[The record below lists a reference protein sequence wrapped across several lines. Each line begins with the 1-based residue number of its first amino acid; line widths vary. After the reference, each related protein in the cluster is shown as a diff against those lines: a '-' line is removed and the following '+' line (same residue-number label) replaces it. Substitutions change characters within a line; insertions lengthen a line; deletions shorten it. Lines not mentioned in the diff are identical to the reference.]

1 MNSDS
6 ASVLIVGID
15 SQIGDYLET
24 SLALQG
30 YMVTG
35 SSRRI
40 VANERQQKDIIF
52 IDLNLNS
59 LELPNR
65 QFDVAII
72 CAGMNMA
79 MCKEYP
85 VESER
90 INVKNTI
97 QLIDMLLS
105 KGIHVIFLSS
115 NSVFNGSKAF
125 YKYTDFAS
133 PTSNYGMYKLQVE
146 EFLQTNERNASILRL
161 TKVLT
166 PKSSFTTMW
175 EKYISEGKR
184 FDIFNNHFL
193 SPVSMDAVAKAV
205 ALLIEKKKGG
215 IYQLSGEQEIS
226 YFDFAQ
232 KYFAGNVEALNLIEE
247 QVDWNQPTGKHNSLE
262 IHLPD

>member
-1 MNSDS
+1 MNNSS
-6 ASVLIVGID
+6 ASLLIVGID
-15 SQIGDYLET
+15 SQIGEYLRAN
-24 SLALQG
+24 LAQQG
-30 YMVTG
+30 HIVTG

-40 VANERQQKDIIF
+40 VANERQQQDTIF

-59 LELPNR
+59 LELPNKH
-65 QFDVAII
+65 FDVAII

-97 QLIDMLLS
+97 QLIDMLLG

-125 YKYTDFAS
+125 YKYTDGAS

-146 EFLQTNERNASILRL
+146 KFLQTKEKNASILRL

-166 PKSSFTTMW
+166 PKS
-175 EKYISEGKR
+175 
-184 FDIFNNHFL
+184 
-193 SPVSMDAVAKAV
+193 
-205 ALLIEKKKGG
+205 
-215 IYQLSGEQEIS
+215 
-226 YFDFAQ
+226 
-232 KYFAGNVEALNLIEE
+232 
-247 QVDWNQPTGKHNSLE
+247 
-262 IHLPD
+262 

>member
-15 SQIGDYLET
+15 SQIGDYLGT

-105 KGIHVIFLSS
+105 KGIHVIFFPLIQYLMGARRFISIRILQALQATMECINFKS
-115 NSVFNGSKAF
+115 KNSC
-125 YKYTDFAS
+125 
-133 PTSNYGMYKLQVE
+133 KLMKE
-146 EFLQTNERNASILRL
+146 MLQ
-161 TKVLT
+161 
-166 PKSSFTTMW
+166 F
-175 EKYISEGKR
+175 
-184 FDIFNNHFL
+184 
-193 SPVSMDAVAKAV
+193 
-205 ALLIEKKKGG
+205 
-215 IYQLSGEQEIS
+215 
-226 YFDFAQ
+226 
-232 KYFAGNVEALNLIEE
+232 
-247 QVDWNQPTGKHNSLE
+247 
-262 IHLPD
+262 